1 MTRPVRR
8 VGLYGYLGSG
18 NLGNDASL
26 EAVLTW
32 LRSTYPDLELRCITI
47 APDEVQ
53 ARYGIRSVPL
63 HWSSA
68 RTGGGPAKRA
78 ARKVLG
84 LLIDVPRSLV
94 LAGSVDAIVVPG
106 MGVLEDGLGH
116 RPWNLS
122 LWQFL
127 VASACRLRKRPFVLL
142 DVGANRA
149 LSPMTRWLNTAT
161 TNLAAH
167 VSYRD
172 QESADAMR
180 ESGSKADAMVV
191 PDVAFTHP
199 SPTSAE
205 PEPGLVV
212 VGAMAYYGHADD
224 PVQGAGVR
232 RQYVATLAGAL
243 GRILDTGCRV
253 ELVGGDGVDIAIA
266 DDVRAAVLAARPD
279 TREDTVVVRA
289 CTRFGELTELMSRA
303 EVVVGS
309 RFHNIVCAL
318 RLARPTVSISYA
330 GKCHHLMQQI
340 GLADYHQEIEQLD
353 ADLLVD
359 QVARARRDGT
369 EIADQIRRAT
379 AEFPA
384 RVRSVLD
391 QVARGPLR
399 LDPSAETAHQ
409 LDEVVAW
416 PRT

>member
-1 MTRPVRR
+1 
-8 VGLYGYLGSG
+8 
-18 NLGNDASL
+18 
-26 EAVLTW
+26 
-32 LRSTYPDLELRCITI
+32 
-47 APDEVQ
+47 
-53 ARYGIRSVPL
+53 
-63 HWSSA
+63 
-68 RTGGGPAKRA
+68 
-78 ARKVLG
+78 
-84 LLIDVPRSLV
+84 
-94 LAGSVDAIVVPG
+94 
-106 MGVLEDGLGH
+106 
-116 RPWNLS
+116 
-122 LWQFL
+122 
-127 VASACRLRKRPFVLL
+127 
-142 DVGANRA
+142 
-149 LSPMTRWLNTAT
+149 MTRWLYTAT

-180 ESGSKADAMVV
+180 ESGSKANAMVV

-253 ELVGGDGVDIAIA
+253 ELVGGDGVDIEIA

-318 RLARPTVSISYA
+318 RLARPTVSIGYA
-330 GKCHHLMQQI
+330 GKCHHLMQQM
-340 GLADYHQEIEQLD
+340 GLDDYSQDIEHLD
-353 ADLLVD
+353 AEHPGGPGRPR
-359 QVARARRDGT
+359 AARRSRA
-369 EIADQIRRAT
+369 ADQIRRVT
-379 AEFPA
+379 ARISRPGDGRA
-384 RVRSVLD
+384 RPGGG
-391 QVARGPLR
+391 GPLR
-399 LDPSAETAHQ
+399 LDPPRPRRPT
-409 LDEVVAW
+409 LDEVLAW
-416 PRT
+416 QRI

>member
-1 MTRPVRR
+1 
-8 VGLYGYLGSG
+8 
-18 NLGNDASL
+18 
-26 EAVLTW
+26 
-32 LRSTYPDLELRCITI
+32 
-47 APDEVQ
+47 
-53 ARYGIRSVPL
+53 
-63 HWSSA
+63 
-68 RTGGGPAKRA
+68 
-78 ARKVLG
+78 
-84 LLIDVPRSLV
+84 
-94 LAGSVDAIVVPG
+94 

-149 LSPMTRWLNTAT
+149 LNPMTRWLNTAT

-318 RLARPTVSISYA
+318 RLARPTVSIGYA

-340 GLADYHQEIEQLD
+340 GLADYHQDIEQLD

-369 EIADQIRRAT
+369 EIDRPDPAGHGRISRPGAGPSSTRSRADRCASTRRPRPPTSSTRWSHGREPSRPARRAEVAAGRRAGRRAGARGRPDHLGVSSPAARAATSTPRRRRTRPTTPRPTPVARRCDST
-379 AEFPA
+379 ARSRARPSLRPA
-384 RVRSVLD
+384 RSR
-391 QVARGPLR
+391 
-399 LDPSAETAHQ
+399 
-409 LDEVVAW
+409 
-416 PRT
+416 